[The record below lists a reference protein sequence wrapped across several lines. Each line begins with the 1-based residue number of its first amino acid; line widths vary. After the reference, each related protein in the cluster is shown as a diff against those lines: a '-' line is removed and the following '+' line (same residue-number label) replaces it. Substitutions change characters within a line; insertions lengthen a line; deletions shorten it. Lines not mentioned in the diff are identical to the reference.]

1 MLNKCFLIIL
11 LTLTVSC
18 TKESYVWFNGSFSDA
33 LSEIS
38 NDQGKILFLDFYSD
52 NWGACVRL
60 DAETLSNNEVISF
73 SKENFL
79 SLKLK
84 PWSKRKHSELFDTM
98 KGKGLPLLV
107 YLNNNGEEIDR
118 ILGYLPP
125 YEYLKRI
132 KNIVSGNNTFLSL
145 KNKFNGGSRNINVLS
160 LLAQK
165 CDSYKESEICDQ
177 VYSYIYNNK
186 LKFNSEVIFKS
197 EIIFG
202 KKQLEDSADTS
213 YLMSLKEN
221 YSDPDKQKTIYTTL
235 INYYQ
240 NNGDSTKESDIYKK
254 YSDIFLSDINIL
266 NAYAWRMT
274 EIQSNLE
281 DALDKSIIAIKL
293 SSDDLEKK
301 ANILDTKAEILW
313 LLNRYDEAI
322 ITINLAIEINPESD
336 YFKAQLT
343 KFQNSKNQE

>member
-1 MLNKCFLIIL
+1 
-11 LTLTVSC
+11 
-18 TKESYVWFNGSFSDA
+18 
-33 LSEIS
+33 
-38 NDQGKILFLDFYSD
+38 
-52 NWGACVRL
+52 
-60 DAETLSNNEVISF
+60 
-73 SKENFL
+73 
-79 SLKLK
+79 
-84 PWSKRKHSELFDTM
+84 M
-98 KGKGLPLLV
+98 KGTGLPLLV
-107 YLNNNGEEIDR
+107 YLNNNGQEIDR

-202 KKQLEDSADTS
+202 KRQLEYAGDTS
-213 YLMSLKEN
+213 YLMILKEN
-221 YSDPDKQKTIYTTL
+221 YNDPDKQKIIYNTL

-240 NNGDSTKESDIYKK
+240 NNGDSDKESDIYKK

-281 DALDKSIIAIKL
+281 DALDKSIMAIKL
-293 SSDDLEKK
+293 SSNDLEKK
-301 ANILDTKAEILW
+301 ANVLDTKAEILW

-322 ITINLAIEINPESD
+322 STINIAIEINPESD
-336 YFKAQLT
+336 YFKGQRT
-343 KFQNSKNQE
+343 KFKNSKNQK

>member
-1 MLNKCFLIIL
+1 
-11 LTLTVSC
+11 
-18 TKESYVWFNGSFSDA
+18 
-33 LSEIS
+33 
-38 NDQGKILFLDFYSD
+38 
-52 NWGACVRL
+52 
-60 DAETLSNNEVISF
+60 
-73 SKENFL
+73 
-79 SLKLK
+79 
-84 PWSKRKHSELFDTM
+84 M

-132 KNIVSGNNTFLSL
+132 KNIVNGNNTFLSL

-165 CDSYKESEICDQ
+165 CESYKESEICDQ

-186 LKFNSEVIFKS
+186 
-197 EIIFG
+197 
-202 KKQLEDSADTS
+202 
-213 YLMSLKEN
+213 LMSLKEN

-240 NNGDSTKESDIYKK
+240 NNGDSAKESDIYKK

-293 SSDDLEKK
+293 SSNDLEKK

-322 ITINLAIEINPESD
+322 ITINLAIDINPESD

-343 KFQNSKNQE
+343 KYQNSKNQE